1 MLIFSS
7 FVTYFSI
14 HSLSSASSYLAEI
27 KMERLRSEA
36 YQISEL
42 LINDPGEPLNWDVI
56 NFANVRRIGLLDHTQ
71 NKTNLLSKAKLDRL
85 IFLCSTDYNSLKR
98 KFGTD
103 LNFQIFF
110 KLEGSTAVCSSPS
123 LPEKNKG
130 SITRVFAYLEGAEV
144 KYGEMMLNVW

>member
-1 MLIFSS
+1 MKSQISFVEFITSMLIFSS

-42 LINDPGEPLNWDVI
+42 LINDPGEPLNWNVI

-85 IFLCSTDYNSLKR
+85 I
-98 KFGTD
+98 
-103 LNFQIFF
+103 
-110 KLEGSTAVCSSPS
+110 
-123 LPEKNKG
+123 
-130 SITRVFAYLEGAEV
+130 
-144 KYGEMMLNVW
+144 